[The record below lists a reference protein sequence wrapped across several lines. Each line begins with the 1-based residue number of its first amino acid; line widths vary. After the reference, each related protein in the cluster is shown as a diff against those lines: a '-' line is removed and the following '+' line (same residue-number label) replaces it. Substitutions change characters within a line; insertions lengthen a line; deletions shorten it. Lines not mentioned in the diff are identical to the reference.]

1 MSFKNVIEGV
11 RLLVNGGNPILRL
24 KGEEH
29 FYDIKLSQEDIKN
42 LKNAIIFYENSQ
54 IIDEK
59 ITRDTK

>member
-1 MSFKNVIEGV
+1 M
-11 RLLVNGGNPILRL
+11 VNGGNPILRL